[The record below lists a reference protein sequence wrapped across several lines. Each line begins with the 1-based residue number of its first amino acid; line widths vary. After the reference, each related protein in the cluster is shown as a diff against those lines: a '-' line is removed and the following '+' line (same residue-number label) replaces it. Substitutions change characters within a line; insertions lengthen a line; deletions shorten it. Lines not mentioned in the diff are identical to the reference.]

1 MLNNIRKEK
10 MKKFFVLAALVGLF
24 LVGCQDASMNPVSND
39 NSQISKVKSLASS
52 NFNNNSVT
60 QTIDGSQGGTI
71 TFTKTNVGLD
81 GIQEVNINLTF
92 KPGAF
97 EGTRDITVTANFND
111 ASFSFYP
118 HMVFDNNSKVTLN
131 ANYTG
136 VDLTNLNLSNLPKI
150 DFYYLGDDG
159 SKELIKNNG
168 TKIDLTSGSIGVKN
182 AKLPHFSRYGWAT

>member
-1 MLNNIRKEK
+1 
-10 MKKFFVLAALVGLF
+10 MKKLFVLAAFVGLF
-24 LVGCQDASMNPVSND
+24 LVGCQDASMNPVSPG
-39 NSQISKVKSLASS
+39 NSQISSAKPLALVS
-52 NFNNNSVT
+52 NAYSVT

-71 TFTKTNVGLD
+71 AFTKTNVGSN
-81 GIQEVNINLTF
+81 GVQVVNVNLVF
-92 KPGAF
+92 APGAF
-97 EGTRDITVTANFND
+97 EGQQDITVTADFND

-136 VDLTNLNLSNLPKI
+136 VDLTNLDLSDLPKI
-150 DFYYLGDDG
+150 DFYYIGDDG

-168 TKIDLTSGSIGVKN
+168 TKIDLSSGSIGVKN